1 MEYIKNDM
9 NAYNLHIIK
18 TDRFKTVTVSVV
30 FRRKINKEEITM
42 RNLLKEL
49 LINSSYNYPTERSL
63 IIETEKL
70 YDLKLLSS
78 NYRIGNYAILSL
90 RTRFLNEKYTEE
102 GMNEESIKF
111 LLDLIFNPRLDNDI
125 DKCKKKIEK
134 SIMSLNDNKVK
145 YALFKL
151 LEETGDMPY
160 AYNSYGY
167 LDDLEKIQANDIKN
181 Y

>member
-70 YDLKLLSS
+70 YDLKLLS
-78 NYRIGNYAILSL
+78 
-90 RTRFLNEKYTEE
+90 
-102 GMNEESIKF
+102 
-111 LLDLIFNPRLDNDI
+111 
-125 DKCKKKIEK
+125 CK
-134 SIMSLNDNKVK
+134 
-145 YALFKL
+145 
-151 LEETGDMPY
+151 
-160 AYNSYGY
+160 
-167 LDDLEKIQANDIKN
+167 
-181 Y
+181 

>member
-111 LLDLIFNPRLDNDI
+111 YLI
-125 DKCKKKIEK
+125 
-134 SIMSLNDNKVK
+134 
-145 YALFKL
+145 
-151 LEETGDMPY
+151 
-160 AYNSYGY
+160 
-167 LDDLEKIQANDIKN
+167 
-181 Y
+181 